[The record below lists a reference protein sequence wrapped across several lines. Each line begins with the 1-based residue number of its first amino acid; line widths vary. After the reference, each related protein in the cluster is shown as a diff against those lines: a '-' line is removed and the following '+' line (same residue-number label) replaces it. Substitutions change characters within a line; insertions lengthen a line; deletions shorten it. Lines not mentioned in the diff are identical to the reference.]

1 MFSIDSLIY
10 ELKLDW
16 NMEEY
21 RLGVKCKEMFKNGD
35 IRDCSVIF
43 MSLMSIVSFNLLSF
57 FFVLDFSFLL
67 SFGEMVFFVVNSDF
81 SYFVVFSM
89 FYKIDVSSLGG
100 YFLGKSECGNFI
112 IEVEVYFELEDED
125 KIGII
130 VLKLKIKKEVKIV
143 ENKLKLSVKVFRI
156 NFFKYK
162 RVVVEMLD
170 EDEEMMEIFNKKRK
184 LIVLEEFV

>member
-35 IRDCSVIF
+35 IWVFSVIF
-43 MSLMSIVSFNLLSF
+43 MSLLSIVSFNLLSF

-100 YFLGKSECGNFI
+100 YFLGKDECGNFI

-125 KIGII
+125 KIVY
-130 VLKLKIKKEVKIV
+130 VLILKIKKEVKIV

>member
-35 IRDCSVIF
+35 IRVFSVIF

-100 YFLGKSECGNFI
+100 YFLGKGEYGNFI

-130 VLKLKIKKEVKIV
+130 VLILKIKKEVKIV